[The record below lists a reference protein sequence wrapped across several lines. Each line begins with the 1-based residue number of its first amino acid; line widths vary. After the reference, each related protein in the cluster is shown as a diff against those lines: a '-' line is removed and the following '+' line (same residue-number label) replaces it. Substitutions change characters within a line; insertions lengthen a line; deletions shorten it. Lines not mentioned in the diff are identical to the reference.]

1 MIAADALMIRQEK
14 IARLHSGGRPRAL
27 EICSGA
33 GGLSLGMQTAGIE
46 LVAHI
51 EIDPEAAESYALNF
65 ANGRDLAG
73 PWARPRDMQTTSAK
87 ELVAEL
93 NLTTSAVDTFDV
105 LAAGLP
111 CQAFARIG
119 RSKLRS
125 MSGGEEDAFRRDP
138 RASLYRCFLKY
149 VDDTQPL
156 VIIIENVP
164 DILNFGGHNVPEEIC
179 EHLEAV
185 GYSTSYTLL
194 NAAYFGVPQIR
205 ERLFIV
211 ALARVLGEKP
221 AFPEPTH
228 FVELP
233 SGYQG
238 SRRVALKYVDQTSG
252 RFHELHQPAETLK
265 AAVGTKEALGD
276 LPRITEHA
284 KHPRVI
290 RQRKLTQTLPYREPK
305 KGISDYARLM
315 RSWTGF
321 ATETATDGHLV
332 RLTPRD
338 FPIFEAMEHGADY
351 PRAHKLAETMFEQA
365 LRRKRLTRAQ
375 KNSAGYRD
383 LKAEIVPPYDPEK
396 FPNKWWKLDP
406 AKPSRTLTAHM
417 GKDTYSH
424 IHYDSQQCRTIS
436 VREAA
441 RLQSFPDGFV
451 FAGAMN
457 AAFRQIGNAVPPLL
471 GLAVARVVKK
481 QLDRAAQSTDKTGNR
496 QVASSH
502 RACERAGAI
511 GVTTA
516 AKVAASA

>member
-1 MIAADALMIRQEK
+1 MIAADALLIRRK
-14 IARLHSGGRPRAL
+14 KLARLRSDASPRAL

-33 GGLSLGMQTAGIE
+33 GGLSLGLQTAGIE
-46 LVAHI
+46 LAAHI

-65 ANGRDLAG
+65 ANARDVAG
-73 PWARPRDMQTTSAK
+73 PWALPRDMQAISAA

-93 NLTTSAVDTFDV
+93 KLPTSAADSFDV

-125 MSGGEEDAFRRDP
+125 VSGGEEDAFQKDP
-138 RASLYRCFLKY
+138 RASLYRRFLQY
-149 VDDTQPL
+149 VEDTQPL
-156 VIIIENVP
+156 AIIIENVP

-179 EHLEAV
+179 EHLEAA
-185 GYSTSYTLL
+185 GYSTGYTLL
-194 NAAYFGVPQIR
+194 NAAFFGVPQIR

-228 FVELP
+228 FAELP

-238 SRRVALKYVDQTSG
+238 SRRVALKHVDQTSG
-252 RFHELHQPAETLK
+252 RFHGLHQPAETLNP
-265 AAVGTKEALGD
+265 AVGAKEALGD

-284 KHPRVI
+284 TDPKVI
-290 RQRKLTQTLPYREPK
+290 RRRKLTDELPYRESK

-315 RSWTGF
+315 RTWDGF
-321 ATETATDGHLV
+321 NSSAGTDGHLV

-351 PRAHKLAETMFEQA
+351 PQARKLAEEMFEQA
-365 LRRKRLTRAQ
+365 LRRRRLTGIH
-375 KNSAGYRD
+375 KNSATYRD
-383 LKAEIVPPYDPEK
+383 LKAEMVPPYDPEK

-424 IHYDSQQCRTIS
+424 IHYDSGQCRTIS

-471 GLAVARVVKK
+471 GLAVARVVKE
-481 QLDRAAQSTDKTGNR
+481 QLDRAAKSEDAANDR
-496 QVASSH
+496 QVA
-502 RACERAGAI
+502 
-511 GVTTA
+511 
-516 AKVAASA
+516 